1 MTGAATAE
9 RPPRPR
15 AGEPRPYQ
23 FPRFERAV
31 LPNGLKILVAP
42 IAKLPIV
49 TITAVIDA
57 GAVADPP
64 GGAGLAQLTA
74 RLLLEGTTA
83 PDGTAITDRFER
95 LGASVDSH
103 ADWDVAAVTVTTL
116 TDKLRE
122 SFALLGEVL
131 RAPLFSERE
140 VERLKAERLAEL
152 LQLRTEPR
160 GLADELFSRF
170 LYEKSSRYAQPDGGD
185 QTTVAKL
192 TRDDVLRF
200 YKQRYSPA
208 SMTLVVAGD
217 VKTRELEKT
226 ANEVFGDWSGKLTV
240 PVSASDTPARTTRA
254 VHIVNKPDAPQ
265 SELRIGHVGLPRRHP
280 DYFPSLIMNAVLGG
294 LFSSR
299 INLNLREA
307 HGYTYGASSY
317 FDWRRQK
324 GPWVVATAV
333 ASDVTHKAA
342 AEVLKE
348 IDRFRAEA
356 ISEDELTLATS
367 YLDGVFP
374 IRFET
379 TSAISA
385 ALTTL
390 VVYDLPEDWYDE
402 YRARV
407 RAVTSGDVLIA
418 AERHLEPD
426 AMQMVVVGNA
436 SAVRE
441 GMDAMAF
448 GPLQVYDVDGRPT

>member
-1 MTGAATAE
+1 
-9 RPPRPR
+9 
-15 AGEPRPYQ
+15 
-23 FPRFERAV
+23 
-31 LPNGLKILVAP
+31 
-42 IAKLPIV
+42 
-49 TITAVIDA
+49 
-57 GAVADPP
+57 
-64 GGAGLAQLTA
+64 
-74 RLLLEGTTA
+74 
-83 PDGTAITDRFER
+83 
-95 LGASVDSH
+95 
-103 ADWDVAAVTVTTL
+103 
-116 TDKLRE
+116 
-122 SFALLGEVL
+122 
-131 RAPLFSERE
+131 
-140 VERLKAERLAEL
+140 
-152 LQLRTEPR
+152 
-160 GLADELFSRF
+160 
-170 LYEKSSRYAQPDGGD
+170 
-185 QTTVAKL
+185 
-192 TRDDVLRF
+192 
-200 YKQRYSPA
+200 
-208 SMTLVVAGD
+208 
-217 VKTRELEKT
+217 
-226 ANEVFGDWSGKLTV
+226 
-240 PVSASDTPARTTRA
+240 
-254 VHIVNKPDAPQ
+254 
-265 SELRIGHVGLPRRHP
+265 
-280 DYFPSLIMNAVLGG
+280 
-294 LFSSR
+294 
-299 INLNLREA
+299 
-307 HGYTYGASSY
+307 
-317 FDWRRQK
+317 
-324 GPWVVATAV
+324 VVATAV